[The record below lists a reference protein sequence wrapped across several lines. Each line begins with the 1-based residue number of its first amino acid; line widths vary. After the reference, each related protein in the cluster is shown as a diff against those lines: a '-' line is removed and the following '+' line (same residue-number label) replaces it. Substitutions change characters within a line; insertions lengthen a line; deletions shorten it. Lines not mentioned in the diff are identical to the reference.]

1 MGSGGAGGGREGS
14 GGAGGIRPARPTMP
28 AHSRQ
33 NSRNSL
39 DLIRLGRADV
49 VVAGGADA
57 GVHPLGA
64 AAFAAMRA
72 GGQRTAP

>member
-1 MGSGGAGGGREGS
+1 
-14 GGAGGIRPARPTMP
+14 MP